1 MKIRLIFLNGQ
12 ELSVTNRELRLL
24 LSSKYVVPYYAASL
38 VYMWAVE
45 LYYFLPAVPLSL
57 DLARNFSIVIST
69 LFVFLVSTH
78 LLIRVQILRN
88 KLLKAHLSILFLS
101 TNIVVNI
108 LLFNFLKVILN
119 QEISYLNMFFVILN
133 NIFVTEIVLFIF
145 SVYTLPLINN
155 TLNDQKIS
163 NDMQNDTISISGT
176 SIRPDTIMYIKSD
189 DAYLHIITSS
199 DNLHVRGNIS
209 DYAKM
214 LKRFGVLTHRS
225 FWINPKHA
233 HSVYKE
239 GTTLKYIK
247 MNDNIKIPV
256 AKSRS
261 VLVEQNLLE
270 RNP

>member
-12 ELSVTNRELRLL
+12 ELSATNRELRLL
-24 LSSKYVVPYYAASL
+24 LSSKYVLPYYAASL
-38 VYMWAVE
+38 VYMWAVD
-45 LYYFLPAVPLSL
+45 LYYFLPKVPLSL
-57 DLARNFSIVIST
+57 DLARNFFIVIST
-69 LFVFLVSTH
+69 LFVFLAFINS
-78 LLIRVQILRN
+78 LIRIQNLRN

-101 TNIVVNI
+101 TNIVINI
-108 LLFNFLKVILN
+108 ILFRVIKVILN
-119 QEISYLNMFFVILN
+119 QEISYLNMFFVIVN
-133 NIFVTEIVLFIF
+133 NIFVTEIILFIF

-155 TLNDQKIS
+155 QLNDQTFS
-163 NDMQNDTISISGT
+163 DDVQNDTISISGH

-189 DAYLHIITSS
+189 DAYLHVITGSE
-199 DNLHVRGNIS
+199 NLHVRGNIS

-214 LKRFGVLTHRS
+214 LKRYGVQTHRS

-270 RNP
+270 INR